1 MIRHGINLG
10 ESESIIILLKW
21 MKTKDWKPGIRMRPA
36 QFLQTDRGL
45 QVLQNVRKDSIIV
58 SIPIECCVTRYFV
71 SQGFIGQVLK
81 LHLQDFST
89 QTLLAAWL
97 ALNQEDGWKPYLHS
111 LPQDYSLPLFYS
123 ESEIEALPPYI
134 KTTVDKQTAA
144 LTDSFS
150 ALLPFFPSL
159 QFQRYSWGFATVN
172 TRAVFLKK
180 DPRDD
185 GEGEEGDDAL
195 ALVPFLD
202 LLNHSDDVSV
212 EAGINLDQSNS
223 RKEFF
228 YEIRLLESVARYKEA
243 FICYGKHSNTKL
255 LAEYGFFLG
264 SKNKNEHISI
274 AAQDL
279 VAFLQHNR
287 TKITQIE
294 KKLSL
299 MRENRLHLHLG
310 ISETGLNWSLKA
322 AFFILLL
329 EAENLKHWHNVYQ
342 HDDFQHLN
350 VVFKDFIQYTLETL
364 CGHLKNMKALGQP
377 TKYFHI
383 GVQLVEFHVDLVQRV
398 LNESSPTI

>member
-1 MIRHGINLG
+1 
-10 ESESIIILLKW
+10 
-21 MKTKDWKPGIRMRPA
+21 
-36 QFLQTDRGL
+36 
-45 QVLQNVRKDSIIV
+45 
-58 SIPIECCVTRYFV
+58 
-71 SQGFIGQVLK
+71 
-81 LHLQDFST
+81 
-89 QTLLAAWL
+89 
-97 ALNQEDGWKPYLHS
+97 
-111 LPQDYSLPLFYS
+111 
-123 ESEIEALPPYI
+123 
-134 KTTVDKQTAA
+134 
-144 LTDSFS
+144 
-150 ALLPFFPSL
+150 
-159 QFQRYSWGFATVN
+159 
-172 TRAVFLKK
+172 
-180 DPRDD
+180 
-185 GEGEEGDDAL
+185 
-195 ALVPFLD
+195 
-202 LLNHSDDVSV
+202 
-212 EAGINLDQSNS
+212 
-223 RKEFF
+223 
-228 YEIRLLESVARYKEA
+228 LESVARYKEA

-329 EAENLKHWHNVYQ
+329 DAENLKHWHNVYQ

-364 CGHLKNMKALGQP
+364 CGHLKTMKALGQP